1 MLPAA
6 GPMFVAAGSL
16 LLIYLYVR
24 SRTASCR
31 RPLAPMVLSAAVGVV
46 TIAGGVAVWV
56 GVDKGHLIDVV
67 GYNGFTLIYVVI
79 IAILTW
85 RQIPHTPTGRVG

>member
-24 SRTASCR
+24 RRTASCR
-31 RPLAPMVLSAAVGVV
+31 RPLASMVLSAAVGVV
-46 TIAGGVAVWV
+46 TIARGIAV
-56 GVDKGHLIDVV
+56 
-67 GYNGFTLIYVVI
+67 
-79 IAILTW
+79 
-85 RQIPHTPTGRVG
+85 